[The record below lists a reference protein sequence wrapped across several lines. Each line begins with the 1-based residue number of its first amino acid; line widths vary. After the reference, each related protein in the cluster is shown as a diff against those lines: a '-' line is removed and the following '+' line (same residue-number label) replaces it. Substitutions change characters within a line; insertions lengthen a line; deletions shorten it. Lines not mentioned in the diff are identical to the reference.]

1 MVEQEGQRV
10 GGKAVHLETPP
21 RWKLMTLNTQT
32 RTPLGPQNR
41 GLSAT
46 TASALPVGN
55 SPADRHGQGGLR
67 WGLLQ
72 QLLEL
77 Q

>member
-1 MVEQEGQRV
+1 MVEGERQRV

-21 RWKLMTLNTQT
+21 RWKLMTLNIQT
-32 RTPLGPQNR
+32 RMPLGPRNR

-46 TASALPVGN
+46 TAFILSVGN